1 MKISKAILKKNVNN
15 HQTPQ
20 KKSEV
25 LSATPPQA
33 GKGTEDTFKTLG
45 SYVSNDNQC
54 CFLVYESWL
63 LEVF

>member
-1 MKISKAILKKNVNN
+1 MYGPWNISKTIYIYSGKQPSNS
-15 HQTPQ
+15 T

-45 SYVSNDNQC
+45 SYFFNDNQC
-54 CFLVYESWL
+54 CFLVYES
-63 LEVF
+63 